1 MSSTRTTGTAPTAPA
16 APTADTTSAL
26 PAAALG
32 HAAPALRRAG
42 WLAAA
47 ALLAVGMTAGMQV
60 ARPAITKADPKE
72 HWLTVVVDPAY
83 QFCKV
88 GETTPREI
96 PGPQELVREAQIRP
110 TPALA
115 GIQDCY
121 VWMIWVPVSVQSS
134 WTEVDSDATSMAW
147 VRKGDRGR
155 MDARPMQLTYAEGTK
170 RRWHWGG
177 DRKAP
182 DGSEWRQLISSPV
195 CACCTPNCFP
205 ADNPE
210 AAKYGIGI
218 ELHTRS
224 YQPKVDWKQAAALPW
239 VKPDESLQVFLQ
251 SSPYLQFDNPPV
263 QKFVAAALGGKA
275 ARDRSP
281 WQTALLLAKS
291 AAAQASPKPY
301 GEAPDMVRG
310 LTLVGAQ
317 SFAATGN
324 GNANDAHCLAVAAMR
339 SVGIP
344 ARVVLGF
351 QVIPDDTGM
360 TFPAKMATW
369 GEFWI
374 GSVGWI
380 PRPEV
385 WRDAHGLACFGQRER
400 RGGWLWRALSDTTA
414 ASHGRTSWTPFKL
427 AAPREYPAGIGLG
440 PLFTSLDDVPDEVLV
455 NYPQQGGA
463 DKALARE
470 CPEGPANHGASWC
483 GGAPLRARLATR
495 QLCGLASARCPRT
508 TPLPAPGRRHC
519 RSSTHAG

>member
-1 MSSTRTTGTAPTAPA
+1 MSSTRTTGTAPTAPTAPA
-16 APTADTTSAL
+16 AGTTSAL

-32 HAAPALRRAG
+32 HAAPAFRRAG

-195 CACCTPNCFP
+195 CACCAPNCFP

-301 GEAPDMVRG
+301 GETPDMVRG

-351 QVIPDDTGM
+351 KVIPDDNGM

-380 PRPEV
+380 PFECGEMRLDSRASASENAEV
-385 WRDAHGLACFGQRER
+385 DGFGAPTDHNRRIAWSYFLDA
-400 RGGWLWRALSDTTA
+400 
-414 ASHGRTSWTPFKL
+414 PFKL

-463 DKALARE
+463 DKLLSPENVQKGQLIMGHPGAVGATARTSRNAAALWPGER
-470 CPEGPANHGASWC
+470 
-483 GGAPLRARLATR
+483 PLSRNDTPTRAR
-495 QLCGLASARCPRT
+495 
-508 TPLPAPGRRHC
+508 
-519 RSSTHAG
+519 